1 MIKAKIITLS
11 CGVYM
16 YANVYNMGRIRI
28 GHKENYMNVSFYIV
42 YEMVEQ

>member
-1 MIKAKIITLS
+1 
-11 CGVYM
+11 M
-16 YANVYNMGRIRI
+16 YANVYNMGRIMI